1 MAHRHTAAAAAAAA
15 AVLGQLPVRMQ
26 ALPQDRAEVV
36 GKDDDDDG
44 MVGAGGTVLTR
55 SHLLVAHCPEILLPH
70 PLGSSFRKLGSE
82 RYMYKKSGEAEQLG
96 NMIEAVTV

>member
-1 MAHRHTAAAAAAAA
+1 MAHRHTAAA

-26 ALPQDRAEVV
+26 ALPQDRA
-36 GKDDDDDG
+36 DDDDDG

-82 RYMYKKSGEAEQLG
+82 RYMYKKSGEAY
-96 NMIEAVTV
+96 IEAVTV